1 MAHALGLS
9 MAYRHHGDARPCG
22 GGEGATKSAM
32 IKAQFKIN
40 VANPHEWRRG
50 WVKYRFRLATS
61 DVHSQ
66 EPNRYHP
73 VAAMIAPFK

>member
-1 MAHALGLS
+1 
-9 MAYRHHGDARPCG
+9 
-22 GGEGATKSAM
+22 M